1 MKKKLKKRDNGFTE
15 FVILGGAK
23 TKKERAR
30 LLRSMSYRY
39 GYYPQDIILA
49 SHPRSIKSQK

>member
-1 MKKKLKKRDNGFTE
+1 MKKRDNGFTE